1 MTALILF
8 VISNIV
14 ELMWHV
20 YCIIHFGNCQY
31 VKMNAYAFTCKNLTI
46 IKVCAMMK
54 SRDPIRSKIIII

>member
-14 ELMWHV
+14 ELMWCV
-20 YCIIHFGNCQY
+20 YCITHFGNCRY
-31 VKMNAYAFTCKNLTI
+31 AKMNAYAFTFKNLTI

-54 SRDPIRSKIIII
+54 SRAPIRSKIVII